1 MQEFI
6 IGNNQAGQRLDKFLI
21 KYLPSAGT
29 AFLYKMLRK
38 KNITLNGKKA
48 AGNEILQL
56 NDNIR
61 FYFSDETFEKFSNN
75 SKSKGNPNSSFNEEI
90 TAYQKLKQILILY
103 ENEHILIALKPAGV
117 LSQKASPGD
126 YSVNEWLI
134 GYMLESHQINALE
147 LGTFRPSIVNRLDR
161 NTSGIILCGKSL
173 AGSQTLSRMIKE
185 RTIKKYYLTVV
196 SGKLTSPLKLDG
208 YLHKNPSTNKVNI
221 TNEKSDDTEKI
232 LTFVNPLCYY
242 NGYTLL
248 EIELV
253 TGKPHQIRAHLASI
267 GHPIIGDAKYGFSK
281 INNEMQKRFGLKCQ
295 LLHAYRLVFPAH
307 EDILVDYSGKEIKA
321 KCPPLFEKIIKE
333 LKLYG
338 NMEF

>member
-1 MQEFI
+1 MKEFI

-48 AGNEILQL
+48 VGNEILQL
-56 NDNIR
+56 NDNIK
-61 FYFSDETFEKFSNN
+61 FYFSDETFEKFSKN
-75 SKSKGNPNSSFNEEI
+75 SKSEGNQNGSFKEEI
-90 TAYQKLKQILILY
+90 TAYRKLKHILILY
-103 ENEHILIALKPAGV
+103 ENQHILIAQKPVGI
-117 LSQKASPGD
+117 LSQKAAPGD

-134 GYMLESHQINALE
+134 GHMLESHQTDACE
-147 LGTFRPSIVNRLDR
+147 LGTFRPSVVNRLDR

-185 RTIKKYYLTVV
+185 RTIKKYYLTIV
-196 SGKLTSPLKLDG
+196 SGKMTSPLKLDG
-208 YLHKNPSTNKVNI
+208 YLHKNPSTNKVTI
-221 TNEKSDDTEKI
+221 TTLKSDDTDRI
-232 LTFVNPLCYY
+232 LTFVNPLCNY

-267 GHPIIGDAKYGFSK
+267 GHPIIGDTKYGFSK
-281 INNEMQKRFGLKCQ
+281 INNDMQKRFGLKSQ
-295 LLHAYRLVFPAH
+295 LLHAYRLIFPIQ
-307 EDILVDYSGKEIKA
+307 EDILGDYSGKEIKA
-321 KCPPLFEKIIKE
+321 QCPPLFEKIIKE